1 MERMIKTFS
10 QFGISKEY
18 RVTKPSRIP
27 AAIVN
32 GIVAN
37 KILKLSLKPILKE
50 LNLEYVFGNRMEA
63 PRINPAAASITI
75 AKISIEP

>member
-18 RVTKPSRIP
+18 RVTKPSKIP
-27 AAIVN
+27 AATVN
-32 GIVAN
+32 GIVLN

-63 PRINPAAASITI
+63 PKINPAAASITI